1 MSQFNLDN
9 PIVATTKSGTTLA
22 ADLTSWRTALHT
34 SHSGASVPSYAV
46 AGMQWYD
53 STLDRLMFYDG
64 AQSITMFVVDETNN
78 VAFPLTQSPR
88 FNFPV
93 SAGTANAQTLTLVPA
108 LTAYA
113 DGDVF
118 TMRASASNTDVM
130 TLNVNAVGAKAVRKI
145 VGGADVALVAND
157 IIIGNRYTLHYST
170 AANAA
175 AGGFIMIDGGPV
187 GNANIQGIPKF
198 MRGAVLTLSAGGT
211 IAVSAGF
218 HTVDTFA
225 AAASDTIENINFFNG
240 GTGTTP
246 EDGMVIIL
254 APVSNARS
262 VIVGNN
268 VGGTGNVFT
277 GTGASITL
285 SSTARTFTA
294 IYRDAVGWVGVGTI

>member
-1 MSQFNLDN
+1 
-9 PIVATTKSGTTLA
+9 
-22 ADLTSWRTALHT
+22 
-34 SHSGASVPSYAV
+34 
-46 AGMQWYD
+46 
-53 STLDRLMFYDG
+53 
-64 AQSITMFVVDETNN
+64 
-78 VAFPLTQSPR
+78 
-88 FNFPV
+88 
-93 SAGTANAQTLTLVPA
+93 
-108 LTAYA
+108 
-113 DGDVF
+113 
-118 TMRASASNTDVM
+118 
-130 TLNVNAVGAKAVRKI
+130 
-145 VGGADVALVAND
+145 
-157 IIIGNRYTLHYST
+157 
-170 AANAA
+170 
-175 AGGFIMIDGGPV
+175 MIDGGPV